1 MDAIPDL
8 RMGEFLRLAMQ
19 FLWEKPK
26 GASSR
31 EILAYLSRNIK
42 LTEAE
47 NSSSSMS
54 PNFLNYEV
62 LVEVALIAVAKAGW
76 LTRERFK
83 WCLTNEGRLAF
94 QDFATT
100 QEFYAESQKIF
111 SQFQANHS
119 MALMVSEEAEEKSWD
134 QIRNYLLGLS
144 HHEFRQLVKDL
155 LEAMSYHVIWSAP
168 PEKERGS
175 VDIIACADPLGMR
188 QPRLVIQIKH
198 AGQPISEEGME
209 TALTVLGTKDV
220 GLIISTGGFTPEA
233 KELVRLQYASDMAIM
248 DIERFFDLWVE
259 HYEKLPRG
267 ANQRLPLRTV
277 YFLSESQ

>member
-1 MDAIPDL
+1 MDAIPDM

-19 FLWEKPK
+19 FLWDKSK

-31 EILAYLSRNIK
+31 EILAYISRNSN
-42 LTEAE
+42 LTENE
-47 NSSSSMS
+47 NSTSSVS

-62 LVEVALIAVAKAGW
+62 LVEAALISVAKAGW

-94 QDFATT
+94 QDFSTT
-100 QEFYAESQKIF
+100 QEFFAEAQKIF
-111 SQFQANHS
+111 TRFQANHS
-119 MALMVSEEAEEKSWD
+119 TALMVLEEAEEKSWD

-144 HHEFRQLVKDL
+144 HHEFRQLLKDL

-198 AGQPISEEGME
+198 GGQPITEEGME
-209 TALTVLGTKDV
+209 AALTVLGTKDV
-220 GLIISTGGFTPEA
+220 GLVISTGGFTPEA

-248 DIERFFDLWVE
+248 DVEKFFDLWVE
-259 HYEKLPRG
+259 HYDKLPRE
-267 ANQRLPLRTV
+267 AHQRLPLRTV
-277 YFLSESQ
+277 HFLSENQ